1 MSRYSLGRI
10 EKDWTM
16 VGLKTFWILISTLF
30 LLAACVPQ
38 TKQTECGANEAFNAS
53 LRTCVPVVGG
63 PSSFINISSFVP
75 QFTQSRQ
82 KDDSTT
88 LTFTIAVSN
97 PYSQSYSVEWE
108 RVFNAAPVTMCSN
121 ALSCSFSASL
131 LGTTLGEV
139 GTHILTAKIKD
150 GNGSVVDSHAFE
162 IKVNDFP
169 KPVINTSTL
178 TPSSYAFN
186 ALPSDARIPFSFTI
200 RNNNATLS
208 APDNYRTI
216 WTIVKNGAVL
226 YTESDSF
233 TSFSLTGTN
242 NTYLGV
248 SPTSAFNP
256 ATLGVGSYIVRAVV
270 QNDIPGEIVAEQQW
284 NVIIQEPD
292 LANVTTIAQP
302 SPGVVITAHNGVA
315 YPDFPALSWI
325 YSAAIQPNFCV
336 TVDDRDGTYA
346 GDGQSIQVRWYLDGL
361 GGDICTKETLDTPG
375 TQTICLID
383 ANNCDPNGANA
394 PFDTALLQFSNAN
407 SVSPQTHKVT
417 ARLFDERTS
426 AEFQRSDVVPSN
438 GSYPIEW
445 LVNNK
450 PINTAPVLGFGSTQP
465 TGCVSSGAFSRSSC
479 AVTQGT
485 DFTVSFTATDDFYSP
500 IADAGEFNWDFKI
513 KYNGADISN
522 GVSNTS
528 CTKAFGTAVTV
539 PGASGPYNATTP
551 NKWTCTMAVPD
562 YVATGPLN
570 PASGSYSVVAT
581 MQDSGS
587 PVGGA
592 GLSSQSLT
600 WNLVVTESNSALVLA
615 DQASGSSITKGAVT
629 MTGANFATE
638 LETINFNMHVTD
650 AQVDNLQYQVSVCK
664 DNTIACTN
672 PQAIFV
678 PGYTQVVRSM
688 LATPDLN
695 PRVLPSLAYQIPEDF
710 LIGVHSPAI
719 DIATGVD
726 QPVFFKIQVSDV
738 PSVLVTAINSDEEVF
753 SMNVRNLNTAPTID
767 SSGVTKP
774 AVGSTT
780 VVYSGYPLT
789 IDPGI
794 VADTSGPASERS
806 LEYQW
811 YSKIGAGAWTPVT
824 GASQRIIRYTPG
836 NITSDI
842 DLKLCVGD
850 GTAAH
855 TTASTGVCSGTWTV
869 TPKKYLEDLSATG
882 VASVEDELAVWYDDT
897 NTFPDTQVI
906 YSAYVD
912 SNKDIFV
919 EKTVKN
925 AAGNIVVSTNTIK
938 FPALQTGTPSVVT
951 NLSITGSAN
960 SIYVAYI
967 ASASATPATMIPRIR
982 RIDKFYDLT
991 APAQA
996 KVAMDHPAPFGF
1008 SYANTDF
1015 TLTGVCTGGVLTC
1028 NFTPGDG
1035 LGGFATIEFLDRLTL
1050 GDTIEIN
1057 GETFTADP
1065 TPTLANEICDSSAC
1079 ATVNSQAENLRD
1091 KINNSLLPSMHGITA
1106 RTSGGIV
1113 EIYSQYTL
1121 DYLDFDGSIGS
1132 VPGIVAGPNGLGKI
1146 FISGGQWQL
1155 PLINASLGGAE
1166 QNNISL
1172 IKGTTDVHLRNA
1184 GLGLDT
1190 GDVLQEMGKV
1200 AAFDAKLNAAGE
1212 LVVARISA
1220 DVTDAGAL
1228 SLFRYTTGSP
1238 WTLFDTTG
1246 GSATDQSNIDI
1257 FTAFSFESVKLAT
1270 DAVSNPHYYVL
1281 AKEKTLNGGEYH
1293 IGRYNFELDS
1303 SVTPSENFLSTRLL
1317 TSDFTPLNISDSIM
1331 KSPDIISI
1339 PGFSEARIFFH
1350 SNSAPRIAKWTSGDM
1365 IACGRCESLNGG
1377 LEYDASARVGISQIA
1392 NDITLGTSFVGVTQN
1407 TNDVVFALFSSD
1419 VGNDDIFKPQLAI
1432 INIEGEAIQSA
1443 SVDATGMWRPPFV
1456 LD

>member
-1 MSRYSLGRI
+1 
-10 EKDWTM
+10 M

-82 KDDSTT
+82 KDDATT

-97 PYSQSYSVEWE
+97 PYNQSYSVEWE

-121 ALSCSFSASL
+121 SLNCSFSASL

-139 GTHILTAKIKD
+139 GTHILTAKVKD
-150 GNGSVVDSHAFE
+150 GNGAVVDSHAFE

-169 KPVINTSTL
+169 KPVINSATI

-200 RNNNATLS
+200 RNNNATIS
-208 APDNYRTI
+208 AGDNYRTI

-226 YTESDSF
+226 LTESDSF
-233 TSFSLTGTN
+233 TSFTATGTN
-242 NTYLGV
+242 NAYFGV
-248 SPTSAFNP
+248 SPTAAFNP
-256 ATLGVGSYIVRAVV
+256 ATLGVGSYIVRATV

-302 SPGVVITAHNGVA
+302 APGVVITSHNNVA
-315 YPDFPALSWI
+315 YNAFPTLSWI
-325 YSAAIQPNFCV
+325 YSGTTQPNFCV
-336 TVDDRDGTYA
+336 TVDDRDGTYSDA
-346 GDGQSIQVRWYLDGL
+346 TGAYPNDGDSIQVRWYLDGL
-361 GGDICTKETLDTPG
+361 GGDICTKKTLNTPG
-375 TQTICLID
+375 SQTICLID
-383 ANNCDPNGANA
+383 SNNCDPTGANL
-394 PFDTALLQFSNAN
+394 PFDTSLLLFSNAN
-407 SVSPQTHKVT
+407 STSPQTHRVT
-417 ARLFDERTS
+417 ARLFDMKTS
-426 AEFQRSDVVPSN
+426 TEFQRSDVLPSN

-450 PINTAPVLGFGSTQP
+450 PINTPPVLGFGSTQP
-465 TGCVSSGAFSRSSC
+465 TGCVSGGAFTRSSC
-479 AVTQGT
+479 AVTQGSN
-485 DFTVSFTATDDFYSP
+485 FTVSFTAVDDFYSP
-500 IADAGEFNWDFKI
+500 IADAGEFNWDFKV

-522 GVSNTS
+522 AVSNTS

-539 PGASGPYNATTP
+539 PAASGPYNATTP

-562 YVATGPLN
+562 FTATGPLN

-600 WNLVVTESNSALVLA
+600 WNLVVTESNSALLLA
-615 DQASGSSITKGAVT
+615 DQSSGSSITKGAIT

-638 LETINFNMHVTD
+638 LDTINFNMHVTD
-650 AQVDNLQYQVSVCK
+650 AQVDNLQYQISVCK
-664 DNTIACTN
+664 DNTLACTN

-710 LIGVHSPAI
+710 LIGLHTPAI

-726 QPVFFKIQVSDV
+726 RPVFFKVQVSDV
-738 PSVLVTAINSDEEVF
+738 PSVLVTAINSDTEVF
-753 SMNVRNLNTAPTID
+753 TMNVRNLNTAPTID
-767 SSGVTKP
+767 SSGVINP

-780 VVYSGYPLT
+780 IVYSGYPLT

-794 VADTSGPASERS
+794 VADLSVPATERN
-806 LEYQW
+806 LQYQW
-811 YSKIGAGAWTPVT
+811 YSKIGAGAWTAIT

-836 NITSDI
+836 NITSNI

-855 TTASTGVCSGTWTV
+855 TTASTGVCSGIWTV
-869 TPKKYLEDLSATG
+869 TPKKYLENLTATG
-882 VASVEDELAVWYDDT
+882 IVSVDDELAVWYDDT

-912 SNKDIFV
+912 TNKDIFV
-919 EKTVKN
+919 EKTIKN
-925 AAGNIVVSTNTIK
+925 AAGNIVLTTNTVK
-938 FPALQTGTPSVVT
+938 FPALQSGTPNTVT

-960 SIYVAYI
+960 SIYIAYI
-967 ASASATPATMIPRIR
+967 ASSSATPATMIPRIR

-996 KVAMDHPAPFGF
+996 KSAMDHPAPFGF
-1008 SYANTDF
+1008 SYLAADF
-1015 TLTGVCTGGVLTC
+1015 TLTGSCTGGVATC
-1028 NFTPGDG
+1028 VFTPSNGT
-1035 LGGFATIEFLDRLTL
+1035 GGAATIDFLARLTT

-1057 GETFTADP
+1057 GEIFTADG
-1065 TPTLANEICDSSAC
+1065 TPTLATEICDSTAC
-1079 ATVNSQAENLRD
+1079 ATVNSQADNLRD

-1106 RTSGGIV
+1106 RTTGGTL
-1113 EIYSQYTL
+1113 EIYSQYTS
-1121 DYLDFDGSIGS
+1121 DYLDFDGSIVG

-1146 FISGGQWQL
+1146 FISGGQWMV
-1155 PLINASLGGAE
+1155 PLINASLGGSE
-1166 QNNISL
+1166 QNNIS
-1172 IKGTTDVHLRNA
+1172 IIAGTTDTHLRNA
-1184 GLGLDT
+1184 GLGLAT
-1190 GDVLQEMGKV
+1190 SDVLEEMGKV

-1212 LVVARISA
+1212 LVVARISGE
-1220 DVTDAGAL
+1220 VTDAGAL
-1228 SLFRYTTGSP
+1228 AIFRYSP
-1238 WTLFDTTG
+1238 GGTWTLFDTTG
-1246 GSATDQSNIDI
+1246 GSATDQSDMDI

-1270 DAVSNPHYYVL
+1270 DAVSNPHYYIL
-1281 AKEKTLNGGEYH
+1281 AKEKTINGGEYH
-1293 IGRYNFELDS
+1293 MGRYSNELDS
-1303 SVTPSENFLSTRLL
+1303 SVTPSENFISTRLTPSDL
-1317 TSDFTPLNISDSIM
+1317 TALNISDTIL

-1339 PGFSEARIFFH
+1339 PGFAEARVFFH
-1350 SNSAPRIAKWTSGDM
+1350 SNSAPRIAKWTTGDM
-1365 IACGRCESLNGG
+1365 LACGRCESLNGG
-1377 LEYDASARVGISQIA
+1377 LEYDATARVGISQIA
-1392 NDITLGTSFVGVTQN
+1392 NNITLGTTYGALTQN
-1407 TNDVVFALFSSD
+1407 INDVVFALFSSD
-1419 VGNDDIFKPQLAI
+1419 IANDDVFKPQLAI
-1432 INIEGEAIQSA
+1432 INVESEAIQST